1 MQEHTHG
8 HRKTRGQQSPKA
20 HYRRGSRVNRPHLKG
35 EAILVVVDPPSN
47 EWNPVGP
54 LWRRPALV
62 ALVLH
67 KLGCTQVLVQLLEEE
82 PSGVLGAQLKRK
94 PVGNGGAVPCGTCK
108 ANPPGDLGGEEVW
121 AGEWLQGSW
130 ALGQRAHLRLAKEE
144 AA

>member
-1 MQEHTHG
+1 M
-8 HRKTRGQQSPKA
+8 
-20 HYRRGSRVNRPHLKG
+20 
-35 EAILVVVDPPSN
+35 
-47 EWNPVGP
+47 GP
-54 LWRRPALV
+54 LWRRQALA

-82 PSGVLGAQLKRK
+82 PSGVLGAQLRK

>member
-8 HRKTRGQQSPKA
+8 HRKTRGQQSPQA
-20 HYRRGSRVNRPHLKG
+20 HYRRGRRVNRPHLKG

-54 LWRRPALV
+54 LWRRQALA

-82 PSGVLGAQLKRK
+82 PSGVLGAQLRENLLAMVELCPVAPVRQTHLGTWVGKRY
-94 PVGNGGAVPCGTCK
+94 G
-108 ANPPGDLGGEEVW
+108 
-121 AGEWLQGSW
+121 QGS
-130 ALGQRAHLRLAKEE
+130 GCRAPGH
-144 AA
+144 